1 LKKAEKQ
8 KLFTNFC
15 NTLPPTEGFSN
26 FQERTS
32 FLPFFRHVFS
42 KQLSLQLK
50 LICLVLLNKTG
61 A

>member
-1 LKKAEKQ
+1 
-8 KLFTNFC
+8 
-15 NTLPPTEGFSN
+15 SN

-32 FLPFFRHVFS
+32 FLPFFRHAFS

-50 LICLVLLNKTG
+50 LFCLVLLTKTG